1 MVVGK
6 AALVY
11 HSEVPKDVTAQW
23 LATVPQIN
31 TICPRPLNL
40 SSNGLSSESRFVLF
54 FVSQVILVFAGS
66 REQPELRTSFSMLNN
81 HWSGKT
87 SHTTFQRLI

>member
-6 AALVY
+6 AGLLQT

-31 TICPRPLNL
+31 TICTRPLNL

-54 FVSQVILVFAGS
+54 FVSQVILVFASS
-66 REQPELRTSFSMLNN
+66 REQPELRTSSVCRTIIGLAKHLTQHFNV
-81 HWSGKT
+81 
-87 SHTTFQRLI
+87 